1 MSRGCC
7 LTAVSMLSDILNTL
21 DYAFYFVACSIGH
34 NIDEYAHLKTI
45 NTQVAEQS
53 NSGFYKLCSMLL
65 QQSKFSPS
73 LAAVSCLQEQ
83 PITN

>member
-34 NIDEYAHLKTI
+34 NIDEYAHLKTS

-53 NSGFYKLCSMLL
+53 NSGLYKLRSMLPYSNEANFHKVL
-65 QQSKFSPS
+65 RLF
-73 LAAVSCLQEQ
+73 LAYRNNLS
-83 PITN
+83 